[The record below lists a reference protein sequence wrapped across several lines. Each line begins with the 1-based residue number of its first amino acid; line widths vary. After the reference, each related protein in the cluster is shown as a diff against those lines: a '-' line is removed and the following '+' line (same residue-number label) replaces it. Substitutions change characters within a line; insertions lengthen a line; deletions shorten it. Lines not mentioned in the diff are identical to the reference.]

1 MWYLGAHSESFMPQ
15 PADMPPEMPAD
26 AMPPGGPPMEGPPM
40 EGPPPGGA
48 SDNPVAEVQAPPPP
62 AEGYSE
68 KCVKD
73 LLKALG
79 LALKAATKAMG
90 REAPSVPEAPAEVF
104 EKGKMRQPFPGV
116 IVQEIAM
123 LLMMAS
129 QIGGKHE
136 GRYDGDLMELLA
148 SDDGLDR
155 LATLLELLS
164 KDKVLLSA
172 LKEAQKAAPAKGP
185 VAETE
190 EVEVAAGPEGEEV
203 EAMDAREYA

>member
-1 MWYLGAHSESFMPQ
+1 
-15 PADMPPEMPAD
+15 
-26 AMPPGGPPMEGPPM
+26 M

>member
-104 EKGKMRQPFPGV
+104 E
-116 IVQEIAM
+116 IAM

-136 GRYDGDLMELLA
+136 GRYDVDLMELLA